1 MRQGKRRCCCLIWG
15 KSTSPVADRQL
26 TPFFCAAKRKGRKK
40 KPPRFTAPAG
50 YPRSAAIKRGCA
62 TRPGGAHTPR
72 PTAGLEQCSPKPPLP
87 CGRSR
92 RRTGDEKRKPK
103 TQKTG
108 GQQVAHQTK
117 VDRQNNST
125 PVHCCT

>member
-26 TPFFCAAKRKGRKK
+26 VTFLVLPRKVTKRNR
-40 KPPRFTAPAG
+40 PRFAAPAG
-50 YPRSAAIKRGCA
+50 YPRSAASKRGCA